1 MATPVNKTSP
11 QDNILNCPICMDIY
25 KTPRMLPCQHT
36 LCESCLHSYIVNKSR
51 ERVLVSDFP
60 CPVCRTSTPAPKA
73 FTRIDLWA
81 SLFPLNHLLV
91 SLLDTNY
98 FHDRLITD
106 TVHSERCTEH
116 PVKQIEF
123 FCVDHETAICSKCF
137 KNAHRHCNVNDIE
150 EHLELTTR
158 QTLVK
163 LDIQNLQKYLDE
175 VIAHLKANM
184 DQLTMQRSSILQEV
198 KEFRSKVE
206 NFLLSLETDIKEQV
220 NMHHDGQ
227 IIVLKSHCEKY
238 ERIKAEVETSEKSL
252 EDLTDYVDFS
262 QAIASLTAIEN
273 EVKGHSNVLESC
285 KSTVKVVKLNFTLA
299 TQLSEFLNSL
309 GQLGTVFVDQF
320 EAELPP
326 LEDILSKPNGEQLV
340 PSPRGVVIT
349 PVQQANSP
357 RSRSAAQASATQTE
371 QEVGNQGGQQRRS
384 FQGQET
390 YRHRK
395 DSSKRHSTV
404 SIGSASVTPIVVRPL
419 AGRPQA
425 LNLSLENTTLQQ
437 HDPPAKHINT
447 SPPLLNTHSFRAIES
462 PQEAERLAVSDDP
475 LPEFLENLA
484 SLRHSASSPIVDE
497 DDNEASTASAAS
509 SSQTIDPATTITA
522 PDIYENTPGVQY
534 RIIRKVDSRTNPR
547 RIDSSSDDSESTNGT
562 ERKLRRSSRTSSE
575 SEPVQIHEGGTNLLP
590 SSESDE
596 ENKTTVRAHKICSI
610 PVKVSKDTHECT
622 ITGAT
627 LLPEG
632 RIVLVDCNNS
642 RVKLMSKD
650 FTCQSYVDMSKEPWN
665 VTSTS
670 PNEVAVT
677 VPLEK
682 SIHVI
687 RVLDTKM
694 TLLRRIST
702 RFECWGI
709 CHVSGLLTV
718 TTKDD
723 GNAVVFMDKSG
734 AEVQRVNFDSRGN
747 TGVFRP
753 VSITFNPANH
763 LLFVCCEGHSGTKG
777 SLVTMTVQ
785 GQITHIFTDKDMDRP
800 YSSAVDAQNR
810 VLVTG
815 IRSSSV
821 LLISAEGEKLSTLL
835 SRENG
840 LSRPQHIQ
848 VLHDMEKC
856 RVLLSERRSEN
867 VTLYE
872 IK

>member
-91 SLLDTNY
+91 SLLDTNL
-98 FHDRLITD
+98 FHERLVAD
-106 TVHSERCTEH
+106 TSHSEKCTEH

-123 FCVDHETAICSKCF
+123 FCVDHETVICSKCF

-163 LDIQNLQKYLDE
+163 LDIENIQKYLND

-184 DQLTMQRSSILQEV
+184 EQLATQRGNILQEV
-198 KEFRSKVE
+198 KEFKTKVD
-206 NFLLSLETDIKEQV
+206 NFLTSLETDIKEQV
-220 NMHHDGQ
+220 KMHHDGA

-238 ERIKAEVETSEKSL
+238 ERIKAEVESSEKTLDDITNYS
-252 EDLTDYVDFS
+252 DFN
-262 QAIASLTAIEN
+262 QAVASLTSLEN

-285 KSTVKVVKLNFTLA
+285 KSSVKVAKLNFALA
-299 TQLSEFLNSL
+299 TQLSDFLNSL
-309 GQLGTVFVDQF
+309 GQLGTVYVDQY

-340 PSPRGVVIT
+340 PSPRGVVVT
-349 PVQQANSP
+349 PVQQTSSP
-357 RSRSAAQASATQTE
+357 RSRSSTQGPTSQTD
-371 QEVGNQGGQQRRS
+371 QEVPTQCTQQRRS
-384 FQGQET
+384 YQGQET
-390 YRHRK
+390 TQRSRR
-395 DSSKRHSTV
+395 DNKRHSTI
-404 SIGSASVTPIVVRPL
+404 SIGSACVTPIVVRPL
-419 AGRPQA
+419 AGRPHA
-425 LNLSLENTTLQQ
+425 LNLSLDNNLQSEAASQ
-437 HDPPAKHINT
+437 PINT
-447 SPPLLNTHSFRAIES
+447 SPPSFNLNNFRAINS
-462 PQEAERLAVSDDP
+462 PQSAEPLTTSDDP

-484 SLRHSASSPIVDE
+484 TLRNATSSPMSDAEEIE
-497 DDNEASTASAAS
+497 FTASGMS
-509 SSQTIDPATTITA
+509 NSNHGVDPSTTITA
-522 PDIYENTPGVQY
+522 PDIYENTVGVQY
-534 RIIRKVDSRTNPR
+534 RIIRKVDSRNNPR
-547 RIDSSSDDSESTNGT
+547 RIDSSSDDSESTNGIET
-562 ERKLRRSSRTSSE
+562 KLRRPSRTSSE
-575 SEPVQIHEGGTNLLP
+575 SDHMQQSDGATALQTN
-590 SSESDE
+590 SESDE
-596 ENKTTVRAHKICSI
+596 EIKSVKAHKICSI

-665 VTSTS
+665 VANTS

-682 SIHVI
+682 CIHVI

-694 TLLRRIST
+694 TLLRRIVT
-702 RFECWGI
+702 RFECWGVS
-709 CHVSGLLTV
+709 HVSGLLAIS
-718 TTKDD
+718 TKDD
-723 GNAVVFMDKSG
+723 GNAIVFLDKSG
-734 AEVQRVNFDSRGN
+734 VEVQRINFDAHKN

-753 VSITFNPANH
+753 VSITYNPRNH
-763 LLFVCCEGHSGTKG
+763 RLLVCCEGHSGTKG
-777 SLVTMTVQ
+777 SLVSMTVQ
-785 GQITHIFTDKDMDRP
+785 GQIINVYSDKDMDRP
-800 YSSAVDAQNR
+800 YSSAIDFQNR
-810 VLVTG
+810 ILVTG

-821 LLISAEGEKLSTLL
+821 ILLSSEGEKIGTLL
-835 SRENG
+835 TRDNG

-848 VLHDMEKC
+848 VLHDMDKC
-856 RVLLSERRSEN
+856 RILLSERRSEN
-867 VTLYE
+867 VILYD